1 MAIIT
6 SLPQSGAGAETARAR
21 LDAAR
26 AALVVIDIQEKLL
39 PPIHD
44 GKRLVRNARLLLRLA
59 SILEIPVLATTQYAR
74 GLGATVREIADLL
87 PASAAIHDKLE
98 FSCFGSDEF
107 CDAAGQ
113 MPGREQLLVCGM
125 ETHIC
130 VLQTTLAAL
139 ERGYN
144 VHVIADAVGSRSEFN
159 WQMGLD
165 RMRTAGAVISTTE
178 MAIYELLRASGS
190 QAFKAMLPWLKELAA
205 D

>member
-6 SLPQSGAGAETARAR
+6 SLPQSGASAETARAR

-26 AALVVIDIQEKLL
+26 AALVVIDIQQKLL
-39 PPIHD
+39 PPIHE
-44 GKRLVRNARLLLRLA
+44 GRRLVRNARLLLRLA

-74 GLGATVREIADLL
+74 GLGPTVREIAELL
-87 PASAAIHDKLE
+87 PASAAIHDKVE

-107 CDAAGQ
+107 CDTAGR
-113 MPGREQLLVCGM
+113 MSSREQLLVCGM

-139 ERGYN
+139 EGGYN
-144 VHVIADAVGSRSEFN
+144 VHVVADAVGSRSEFN
-159 WQMGLD
+159 WQAGLE
-165 RMRTAGAVISTTE
+165 RMRAAGAVISTTE

-190 QAFKAMLPWLKELAA
+190 QAFKAMLPWLKELA